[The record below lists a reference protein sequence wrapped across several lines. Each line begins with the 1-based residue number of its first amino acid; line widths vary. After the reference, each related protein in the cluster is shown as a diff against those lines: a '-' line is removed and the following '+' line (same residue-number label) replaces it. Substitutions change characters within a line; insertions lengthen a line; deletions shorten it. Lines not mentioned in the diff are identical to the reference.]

1 MTSGSSGVP
10 DGVTPPVGF
19 AHHDHATCVADGLSA
34 AEARCANEGLR
45 FTPVR
50 RKVLEI
56 LLQEHRALGAYVI
69 LDRLRDDG
77 FGSQPPVAYRA
88 LDFLVTNG
96 LAHKIERLNAFIA
109 CAHPHQ
115 PHAPA
120 FMICRLCDAVAEA
133 QSSPARGALGAAA
146 RATGFR
152 IERTVVEAEGV
163 CPSCAKDNP
172 EEVRP

>member
-1 MTSGSSGVP
+1 MTSGSPRDP
-10 DGVTPPVGF
+10 DGTATLVGF
-19 AHHDHATCVADGLSA
+19 ARHDHGTCVVGGLAS
-34 AEARCANEGLR
+34 AEARCAKEGLR

-56 LLQEHRALGAYVI
+56 LLQDHRALGAYAV
-69 LDRLRDDG
+69 LDCLRDAG

-88 LDFLVTNG
+88 LDFLVAHG

-109 CAHPHQ
+109 CTHPEEN
-115 PHAPA
+115 HAPA

-133 QSSPARGALGAAA
+133 QSAPARGALGAAA

-152 IERTVVEAEGV
+152 IERAVVEAEGV
-163 CPSCAKDNP
+163 CPTCAEKAP
-172 EEVRP
+172 EDVRA

>member
-1 MTSGSSGVP
+1 MTSESNKSHAADSP
-10 DGVTPPVGF
+10 LGF
-19 AHHDHATCVADGLSA
+19 AQHDHRICMSDALTA
-34 AEARCANEGLR
+34 AEARCAADGLR

-56 LLQEHRALGAYVI
+56 LLQNHRALGAYTI
-69 LDRLRDDG
+69 LDRLREDG

-88 LDFLVTNG
+88 LDFLVANG

-109 CAHPHQ
+109 CVHPSHS
-115 PHAPA
+115 HTPA

-133 QSSPARGALGAAA
+133 QSSPAQGALGKAA

-152 IERTVVEAEGV
+152 IERTVVEASGI
-163 CPSCAKDNP
+163 CPSCLDKIDT
-172 EEVRP
+172 

>member
-1 MTSGSSGVP
+1 MTSSSGSQNAP
-10 DGVTPPVGF
+10 HDAATPVGF
-19 AHHDHATCVADGLSA
+19 VRHDHASCVADGLAA
-34 AEARCANEGLR
+34 AELRCAEDGLR

-69 LDRLRDDG
+69 LDRLREEG

-88 LDFLVTNG
+88 LDFLVAHG
-96 LAHKIERLNAFIA
+96 LAHKIERLNAFVA
-109 CAHPHQ
+109 CAHPGET
-115 PHAPA
+115 HAPA
-120 FMICRLCDAVAEA
+120 FMICRLCESVAEA
-133 QSSPARGALGAAA
+133 QSAPARGALGAAA

-163 CPSCAKDNP
+163 CPACAEKAGA
-172 EEVRP
+172 